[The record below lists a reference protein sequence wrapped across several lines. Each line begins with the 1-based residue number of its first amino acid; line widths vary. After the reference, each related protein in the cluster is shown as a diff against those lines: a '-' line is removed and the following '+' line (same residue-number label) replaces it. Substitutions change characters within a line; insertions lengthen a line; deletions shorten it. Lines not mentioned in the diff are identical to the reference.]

1 MVRFFDDLLVFTCK
15 YLYPFY
21 LYHLQNI
28 SHDQGYQ
35 YICIYLSSIV
45 MKQLSSNKILINIYN
60 ALRNHLFHPG
70 QLNHFISR
78 YIHPFTLVKK
88 LSYEHVCQVHTSCW
102 IPSVWIII
110 SNYFFHYW
118 YILWQY
124 IPFIVDD
131 NLSLVLWLDLDI
143 FLITILFCIILSYP
157 DVSILLAQSHC
168 VFSWLSTLEYIIC
181 LFHWTHCKIIIFV
194 STIVYFRVL
203 F

>member
-1 MVRFFDDLLVFTCK
+1 M
-15 YLYPFY
+15 
-21 LYHLQNI
+21 
-28 SHDQGYQ
+28 
-35 YICIYLSSIV
+35 
-45 MKQLSSNKILINIYN
+45 
-60 ALRNHLFHPG
+60 
-70 QLNHFISR
+70 
-78 YIHPFTLVKK
+78 
-88 LSYEHVCQVHTSCW
+88 CQVHTSCW

-131 NLSLVLWLDLDI
+131 NLSLVIWLDLDI

-168 VFSWLSTLEYIIC
+168 VFSWFSTLEYIIC

-203 F
+203 FQPIIREYSYQWFKCPIECYIIVEYQFNHFICLSGQSYFRIFRSCACGACCTSVFW